1 MFDLF
6 EVTKKLRNMNKSE
19 KTVLA
24 PPKLNRIKSKEKTKF
39 VRSDSHKTSYIELNN
54 KVLGGLFFQ
63 HTMSKEQTKD
73 KDIKDSRENKLEIP
87 KA

>member
-6 EVTKKLRNMNKSE
+6 EVTKKLRSMNKNE
-19 KTVLA
+19 KTLLA
-24 PPKLNRIKSKEKTKF
+24 APKLNRNKSKEKTKF
-39 VRSDSHKTSYIELNN
+39 VRSDSKKTSYIELNN

-63 HTMSKEQTKD
+63 HTMSKEQTKE
-73 KDIKDSRENKLEIP
+73 KDLRESKENKLEIP